1 MRNIFKRKRPEPPAR
16 DQQRVDALKLT
27 HENLIL
33 RRDCSRFKKAVAMAE
48 MRIRLRED
56 EIAKLTH
63 ELAVLKGEADPPTT
77 EDTVPSPPTAS
88 ELEIEDRAL
97 NLDNTEEIH
106 LYDVQ
111 PAYFNR

>member
-1 MRNIFKRKRPEPPAR
+1 MRNIFKRKPPEPTL
-16 DQQRVDALKLT
+16 QEKQRVDILKLS
-27 HENLIL
+27 HENLTL
-33 RRDCSRFKKAVAMAE
+33 RRDCSRFRKAVAMAE
-48 MRIRLRED
+48 MRIQFREK